1 MNNQTER
8 LLTFASEKMVTEEG
22 FYYCFNDTGIEFLPE
37 DTELWLT
44 LTFEGQLKAEYTQFK
59 YTPKEFK
66 ANKTFPEDVKVTEIL
81 KWLKSKTK

>member
-22 FYYCFNDTGIEFLPE
+22 FFYCFNDTGIEFLPG
-37 DTELWLT
+37 DAELWLT
-44 LTFEGQLKAEYTQFK
+44 LTFEGQLKAEYTQ
-59 YTPKEFK
+59 YDPTGLEFTDTE
-66 ANKTFPEDVKVTEIL
+66 TFPEDVKVTEIL